1 MHMNLTCLKRP
12 AGRMSALA
20 VLLACA
26 VSVAAVAAPEPV
38 AKKAVSVAAAPNP
51 EPVIKKAAPAKRW
64 VSLVPAPVAK
74 KALPEIVAKKEISAP
89 VRRRVSP
96 EPVSKAMDT
105 PSIYRVPLGESR
117 IYRFAQPIKRV
128 AVGDPQV
135 ADYIMMN
142 RSEIYLLGKK
152 LGSTNLVVW
161 DQKGNVTST
170 PVQVSRGTTAL
181 QAFLKALFPKENDI
195 HIDALGP
202 ALVLSGSVSDALVA
216 ESVIRLVTAYFG
228 GSVSKS
234 SPESALIGT
243 DAKALTGVIGEL
255 NKSTTASNAESF
267 AFFKKTLMMG
277 DEKGASG
284 SAGADSTRGVINLL
298 KVRDPQQ
305 VRLEV
310 RIAQVSRS
318 YLESLGLSV
327 TKLTGD
333 LTGSL
338 GKLSTGFVSDATL
351 DLLLKPDYDIKMG
364 AKRKPSLLKILAEPT
379 IVTMSGKEGYF
390 LVGGKIYTPNRVES
404 QLGYREIEYE
414 EHTYGVGLRF
424 TPVVLDAGRISLK
437 VVSEVS
443 EPNTEPLTLGTT
455 ENWPSFK
462 LSTVSTAVEMNEGEN
477 LVIGG
482 LKLDNLTNAI
492 DSVPLLGEIP
502 ILGAL
507 FRNTDKNAE
516 KTELMVIVRPTMVK
530 ASATPPELPTDKF
543 VPPTR
548 GELFFGGKLE
558 GSRKK

>member
-1 MHMNLTCLKRP
+1 
-12 AGRMSALA
+12 
-20 VLLACA
+20 
-26 VSVAAVAAPEPV
+26 
-38 AKKAVSVAAAPNP
+38 
-51 EPVIKKAAPAKRW
+51 
-64 VSLVPAPVAK
+64 
-74 KALPEIVAKKEISAP
+74 
-89 VRRRVSP
+89 
-96 EPVSKAMDT
+96 MDT

-284 SAGADSTRGVINLL
+284 SAGRDSTRGVINLL

-390 LVGGKIYTPNRVES
+390 LVGGKIYTPSRVES
-404 QLGYREIEYE
+404 QLDTAKLNTKNTPTAWVYVLRPSCWMQAVFHSRLYPRFLNLTRN
-414 EHTYGVGLRF
+414 HSLLGLQKIGHRLNSA
-424 TPVVLDAGRISLK
+424 P
-437 VVSEVS
+437 
-443 EPNTEPLTLGTT
+443 
-455 ENWPSFK
+455 
-462 LSTVSTAVEMNEGEN
+462 VSTAVEMNEGEN

-516 KTELMVIVRPTMVK
+516 KTELMVIVRPTLVK
-530 ASATPPELPTDKF
+530 ASNTPPELPTDKF